1 MEDTTDLNGK
11 VKVLMENLD
20 QMFLLVMGCLIFC
33 EYVFLVL
40 VLFTLVIFLVAD
52 NHFLEADNNIETVT
66 LNLSQIGTST
76 ILSKTS
82 ICRSFRD

>member
-40 VLFTLVIFLVAD
+40 VLFTLVFFL
-52 NHFLEADNNIETVT
+52 
-66 LNLSQIGTST
+66 
-76 ILSKTS
+76 
-82 ICRSFRD
+82 

>member
-52 NHFLEADNNIETVT
+52 NYFLEADNNIETVT

-82 ICRSFRD
+82 ICRSFGD

>member
-82 ICRSFRD
+82 ICRSFGD

>member
-11 VKVLMENLD
+11 VKVMMENLD
-20 QMFLLVMGCLIFC
+20 QMFLFFLFCLIFC

-82 ICRSFRD
+82 ICRSFGD